1 MGKDIAML
9 RKLLTEERK
18 ILVERVYVKHPHSQ
32 NLLKKI
38 DYCRTHSKI
47 AAEPDGML
55 ITGPQGMGKTTLW
68 KRYVK
73 RFPRTKTETGII
85 IPVLT
90 VGIKAPATPKSL
102 VTVLLSALGDPAA
115 ERGTN
120 VAQTLRLYSYLERCQ
135 TELIILDEFQH
146 FIDRDLS
153 KVLKTISDWLK
164 MLMNDTGIPIVLIGM
179 PNSVRVLD
187 ARGNEQLKRRF
198 SVRESLQP
206 FTWSVKGDLSL
217 FKFLKE
223 LDDLL
228 PLIESSNLADK
239 DIAYRIYCAT
249 NGEMYRVM
257 DLVRMAA
264 SIALDEGVE
273 RIDMQLLSKAYKEC
287 PPPDELDADNP
298 FEEGI
303 TPEPPAKKATK
314 TDVSE
319 DAEAMNRRVK
329 PGRYE
334 VPLSSVLVK

>member
-9 RKLLTEERK
+9 RKLSTEERK
-18 ILVERVYVKHPHSQ
+18 ILVERVYVKHPHSE

-47 AAEPDGML
+47 SAEPDGML
-55 ITGPQGMGKTTLW
+55 ITGQQGMGKSTLW

-73 RFPRTKTETGII
+73 DFPRTKTETGMI

-115 ERGTN
+115 ERGAN
-120 VAQTLRLYSYLERCQ
+120 VTQTLRLYRYLERCQ

-164 MLMNDTGIPIVLIGM
+164 MLMNDTGLPIVLIGM

-187 ARGNEQLKRRF
+187 AHGNEQLKRRF

-206 FTWSVKGDLSL
+206 FAWSVSGDLSIV
-217 FKFLKE
+217 KFLKK

-228 PLIESSNLADK
+228 PLIESSNLADQ
-239 DIAYRIYCAT
+239 DTAYRIYCAT
-249 NGEMYRVM
+249 NGEMYRMM
-257 DLVRMAA
+257 DLVRMATTL
-264 SIALDEGVE
+264 ALDDGVE
-273 RIDMQLLSKAYKEC
+273 RICMRLLFKAYEAC
-287 PPPDELDADNP
+287 PALDELDAGNP
-298 FEEGI
+298 FEEGS
-303 TPEPPAKKATK
+303 TPKPLAKKATK
-314 TDVSE
+314 TNAGEDV
-319 DAEAMNRRVK
+319 EATNRRVK
-329 PGRYE
+329 SGKYE